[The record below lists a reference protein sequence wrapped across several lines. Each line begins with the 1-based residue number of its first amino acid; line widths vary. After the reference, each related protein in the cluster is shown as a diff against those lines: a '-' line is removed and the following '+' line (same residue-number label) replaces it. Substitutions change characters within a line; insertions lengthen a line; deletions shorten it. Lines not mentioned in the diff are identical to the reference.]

1 MEKNMSHDYKKEI
14 EETKELI
21 EKLEETKDK
30 VSDAIESIRHLF
42 KNKTQF
48 SPKSFLDYDLE
59 QEWREDYELLDAYDQ
74 VSKSF
79 DDVLTK
85 HYELHSVITDR
96 ISEEE
101 SSLDQLSEWYR
112 DEMEE
117 KLRNLSVGEVL

>member
-1 MEKNMSHDYKKEI
+1 MPCLHP
-14 EETKELI
+14 
-21 EKLEETKDK
+21 
-30 VSDAIESIRHLF
+30 
-42 KNKTQF
+42 TQF

-59 QEWREDYELLDAYDQ
+59 QEWREDYTLLDAYAE

-85 HYELHSVITDR
+85 HYELHSVVTDR

-101 SSLDQLSEWYR
+101 SNLDQLSEWYR

-117 KLRNLSVGEVL
+117 KIRNLSTGEVL

>member
-21 EKLEETKDK
+21 EKLEATSSKVAEAIDK
-30 VSDAIESIRHLF
+30 LRGPF

>member
-1 MEKNMSHDYKKEI
+1 MSHDYKKEI

-42 KNKTQF
+42 KNPEVF

-59 QEWREDYELLDAYDQ
+59 QEWREDYTLLDAYAE

-85 HYELHSVITDR
+85 HYELHSVVTDR

-101 SSLDQLSEWYR
+101 SNLDQLSEWYR

-117 KLRNLSVGEVL
+117 KIRNLSTGEVL

>member
-1 MEKNMSHDYKKEI
+1 MSHDYKKEI

-59 QEWREDYELLDAYDQ
+59 KEWREDYEILDAYEE

-79 DDVLTK
+79 DNVLST
-85 HYELHSVITDR
+85 HYDLHLVITDR

-101 SSLDQLSEWYR
+101 ESLEQLSEWYR
-112 DEMEE
+112 EEMEE
-117 KLRNLSVGEVL
+117 KLKTLSTGEVL

>member
-42 KNKTQF
+42 KNPTQF

-59 QEWREDYELLDAYDQ
+59 QEWREDYTLLDAYAE

-79 DDVLTK
+79 DNVLST
-85 HYELHSVITDR
+85 HYDLHLVIADR
-96 ISEEE
+96 IREEEE
-101 SSLDQLSEWYR
+101 SLEQLSRWQRE
-112 DEMEE
+112 EMED
-117 KLRNLSVGEVL
+117 KLRQGEVL

>member
-1 MEKNMSHDYKKEI
+1 MSHDYKKEI

-21 EKLEETKDK
+21 EKLEETKEN

-48 SPKSFLDYDLE
+48 SPKSFLDYDR
-59 QEWREDYELLDAYDQ
+59 QKEWREDYEILDAYEQ

-79 DDVLTK
+79 DDVLTR
-85 HYELHSVITDR
+85 HYELHCVITDR

>member
-42 KNKTQF
+42 KNPTQF

-79 DDVLTK
+79 DDVLTT
-85 HYELHSVITDR
+85 HYELHSVVTDR

-101 SSLDQLSEWYR
+101 SNLDQLSEWYR

-117 KLRNLSVGEVL
+117 KIRNLSTGEVL

>member
-1 MEKNMSHDYKKEI
+1 MSHDYKKEI

-59 QEWREDYELLDAYDQ
+59 KEWREDYELLDAYEE

-79 DDVLTK
+79 DNVLST
-85 HYELHSVITDR
+85 HYDLHLVITDR
-96 ISEEE
+96 IREEEE
-101 SSLDQLSEWYR
+101 SLEQLSEWYR
-112 DEMEE
+112 EEMEE
-117 KLRNLSVGEVL
+117 KLKTLSTGEVL

>member
-1 MEKNMSHDYKKEI
+1 MSHDYKKEI

-21 EKLEETKDK
+21 EKLEETKEK

-59 QEWREDYELLDAYDQ
+59 QEWKGDYEILDAYEE

-79 DDVLTK
+79 DNVLST
-85 HYELHSVITDR
+85 HYDLHSVITDR

>member
-1 MEKNMSHDYKKEI
+1 MSHDYKKEI

-42 KNKTQF
+42 KNPTQF

-59 QEWREDYELLDAYDQ
+59 QEWREDYTLLDAYAE

-79 DDVLTK
+79 DNVLST
-85 HYELHSVITDR
+85 HYDLHSVVTDR

-101 SSLDQLSEWYR
+101 SNLDQLSEWYR

-117 KLRNLSVGEVL
+117 KIRNLSTGEVL

>member
-1 MEKNMSHDYKKEI
+1 MSHDYKKEI

-59 QEWREDYELLDAYDQ
+59 KEWREDYELLDAYEE

-79 DDVLTK
+79 DNVLST
-85 HYELHSVITDR
+85 HYDLHLVITDR

-101 SSLDQLSEWYR
+101 ESLEQLSEWYR
-112 DEMEE
+112 EEMEE
-117 KLRNLSVGEVL
+117 KLKTLSTGEVL

>member
-42 KNKTQF
+42 KNPTQF
-48 SPKSFLDYDLE
+48 SPKSFLDYDL
-59 QEWREDYELLDAYDQ
+59 QKEWREDYEILDAYDE

-79 DDVLTK
+79 DNVLST
-85 HYELHSVITDR
+85 HYDLHLVIADR
-96 ISEEE
+96 IREEEE
-101 SSLDQLSEWYR
+101 SLEQLSEWYR
-112 DEMEE
+112 EEMEE
-117 KLRNLSVGEVL
+117 KIRNLSTGEVL

>member
-21 EKLEETKDK
+21 EKLEETK
-30 VSDAIESIRHLF
+30 E
-42 KNKTQF
+42 N
-48 SPKSFLDYDLE
+48 DLE

>member
-1 MEKNMSHDYKKEI
+1 MSHDYKYEI

-42 KNKTQF
+42 KNPTQF

-59 QEWREDYELLDAYDQ
+59 QEWREDYTLLDAYAE

-79 DDVLTK
+79 DNVLST
-85 HYELHSVITDR
+85 HYDLHLVIADR
-96 ISEEE
+96 IREEEE
-101 SSLDQLSEWYR
+101 SLEQLSRWQRE
-112 DEMEE
+112 EMED
-117 KLRNLSVGEVL
+117 KLRQGEVL

>member
-1 MEKNMSHDYKKEI
+1 MSHDYKKEI

-42 KNKTQF
+42 KNPTQF

-59 QEWREDYELLDAYDQ
+59 QEWREDYTLLDAYAE

-79 DDVLTK
+79 DNVLST
-85 HYELHSVITDR
+85 HYELHSVVTDR

-101 SSLDQLSEWYR
+101 SNLDQLSEWYR

-117 KLRNLSVGEVL
+117 KIRNLSTGEVL

>member
-42 KNKTQF
+42 KNPTQF
-48 SPKSFLDYDLE
+48 SPKSFLDYDL
-59 QEWREDYELLDAYDQ
+59 QKEWREDYEILDAYDE

-79 DDVLTK
+79 DNVLST
-85 HYELHSVITDR
+85 HYDLHLVIADR
-96 ISEEE
+96 IREEEE
-101 SSLDQLSEWYR
+101 SLEQLSEWYR
-112 DEMEE
+112 EEMEE
-117 KLRNLSVGEVL
+117 KLRNLSTGEVL

>member
-21 EKLEETKDK
+21 EKLEETQGK

-42 KNKTQF
+42 KNPTQF
-48 SPKSFLDYDLE
+48 SPNSFLDYDL
-59 QEWREDYELLDAYDQ
+59 QKEWREDYEILDAYEQ

-79 DDVLTK
+79 DDVLTR

-96 ISEEE
+96 IREEE

-117 KLRNLSVGEVL
+117 KLRNLSIGEVL